1 MRFLTAAVLTLAS
14 GALAADVSTAA
25 QLRDAI
31 SNATPGTV
39 IRLAPGHYA
48 VGAAMW
54 TGANGTA
61 GQPITITSADVATA
75 VLDVDAQEGLV
86 INHAYWVVER
96 VWINGVCAGGCNDS
110 AGLHLKNTSDHFIGR
125 NLRVTNFG
133 EDIKGDRTPDKEVA
147 DSAILDCEISNTAP
161 EMSGGGTGIDLVG
174 GKRWRIAGNY
184 VHDYAR
190 DGVHYAIFLKGG
202 TSEGV
207 IEKNLVIG
215 AKTLPHGSGAEVG
228 ISFGGGGTGP
238 QFCDTTNK
246 GASFCTCEDFNG
258 VARNNVVINVNDSAM
273 HSKVACGSQFLNN
286 TVVGSSPGL
295 QVQIASTGGAVE
307 AHNNVFSGGISGT
320 ATASNNLLNVADFG
334 PLYANVASYDFSEG
348 TAAGAIKD
356 KGPALAK
363 VTDDYFGSPRSG
375 PNDWGAFE
383 FPSRGMVWPW
393 GSMTHSGPGSD
404 GGVTASDAGAPGA
417 TDSGV
422 MRPSV
427 DAGALSDAGV
437 RTSGDGGSGAVDA
450 PVLCGCSGVPGSA
463 ISAVVFGLWSL
474 TRSSRSRKRSKNRYL

>member
-1 MRFLTAAVLTLAS
+1 MRFLFAMLIALAPSAFAGDVTTAA
-14 GALAADVSTAA
+14 G
-25 QLRDAI
+25 LRDAI

-39 IRLAPGHYA
+39 IHLGPGHYA
-48 VGAAMW
+48 ITSAMW
-54 TGANGTA
+54 TGAAGTA
-61 GQPITITSADVATA
+61 SQPIRITSDDVATA
-75 VLDVDAQEGLV
+75 VIDVDAQEGLV
-86 INHAYWVVER
+86 INHAYWVVEK

-125 NLRVTNFG
+125 NMRVTNFG
-133 EDIKGDRTPDKEVA
+133 ENIKGDRTPDKEVA
-147 DSAILDCEISNTAP
+147 DSAILDSELSNTAP
-161 EMSGGGTGIDLVG
+161 EMSGGGTAIDLVG

-202 TSEGV
+202 TSAGV

-215 AKTLPHGSGAEVG
+215 AKVLPHGSGAEVG

-238 QFCDTTNK
+238 QFCDTTNQ

-258 VARNNVVINVNDSAM
+258 VARNNLVIDVNDSAF

-295 QVQIASTGGAVE
+295 QVQIASTGAPVE
-307 AHNNVFSGGISGT
+307 AHNNVFSGGISGP
-320 ATASNNLLNVADFG
+320 ATASDNLLNVSAFG
-334 PLYANVASYDFSEG
+334 PLYANVAAYDFAEG

-363 VTDDYFGSPRSG
+363 VTDDYFGSPRVG
-375 PNDWGAFE
+375 PNDWGAIE
-383 FPSRGMVWPW
+383 FPARGAVWPW
-393 GSMTHSGPGSD
+393 GSVSHSG
-404 GGVTASDAGAPGA
+404 GGPDAGVDAGIQTGPS
-417 TDSGV
+417 DSGV
-422 MRPSV
+422 VSPLS

-437 RTSGDGGSGAVDA
+437 DGGRVNVGNIDPGLSPCG
-450 PVLCGCSGVPGSA
+450 GCSGAPGAA
-463 ISAVVFGLWSL
+463 ISALVFGLWSL
-474 TRSSRSRKRSKNRYL
+474 TRRSGSGKGSKNERL